1 MCSSDLT
8 IGIERLHMEEDA
20 GKLVHA
26 GSDRLAGS
34 THSLVDYN
42 RAGVAL
48 AEIVSKPDLRTGREA
63 AEYASEIR
71 RIMRYLGVS
80 DGNMQEGSLRCDVNI
95 SVRRGPDAPFGTKVE
110 IKNMNSFS
118 AIQKAC
124 EYEIQRQIKAYE
136 TGEPVVQ
143 ETRLWDEGKQVTK
156 SMRGKEG
163 ASDYRYFPDPDL
175 GPIEVSVEQREAWRA
190 ELPELPELLR
200 HPAYIGDIERRR
212 VGEVGNFPYEMIA
225 SYPGYDEV
233 VKMITVGDSA
243 LDAGLLG
250 WLEQTVENGQSQQL
264 ENLWAAIFNVPGDH
278 ADMRRWLSGG
288 GVANID
294 RVMALVIAYNI
305 ATYCQKHTLENTPLS
320 LPDYDRVLAKLTS
333 EIASRLYGVLEYTKR
348 LDQMKTIFIADLP
361 DGEGALVYAPV
372 LNEYLQSGGDL
383 GVVNAAVLFPKYR
396 VNTVD
401 DLVEN
406 QEDIRRDY
414 ASWQRQRTS
423 EVTANRYERVLSST
437 TLFTRRF
444 LQDRAEGIAGKEMG
458 EAERARF
465 LEQRMVC
472 ARKAISDL
480 VRGIADVEQPVDT
493 WSIAM
498 KVVAGCFFEHTC
510 ALEIFNLISEE
521 LERNPELQP

>member
-1 MCSSDLT
+1 MLFRSFIANL
-8 IGIERLHMEEDA
+8 
-20 GKLVHA
+20 
-26 GSDRLAGS
+26 
-34 THSLVDYN
+34 
-42 RAGVAL
+42 
-48 AEIVSKPDLRTGREA
+48 PD
-63 AEYASEIR
+63 
-71 RIMRYLGVS
+71 
-80 DGNMQEGSLRCDVNI
+80 
-95 SVRRGPDAPFGTKVE
+95 
-110 IKNMNSFS
+110 
-118 AIQKAC
+118 
-124 EYEIQRQIKAYE
+124 
-136 TGEPVVQ
+136 
-143 ETRLWDEGKQVTK
+143 DEGAV
-156 SMRGKEG
+156 
-163 ASDYRYFPDPDL
+163 
-175 GPIEVSVEQREAWRA
+175 
-190 ELPELPELLR
+190 
-200 HPAYIGDIERRR
+200 
-212 VGEVGNFPYEMIA
+212 
-225 SYPGYDEV
+225 
-233 VKMITVGDSA
+233 
-243 LDAGLLG
+243 
-250 WLEQTVENGQSQQL
+250 
-264 ENLWAAIFNVPGDH
+264 
-278 ADMRRWLSGG
+278 
-288 GVANID
+288 
-294 RVMALVIAYNI
+294 
-305 ATYCQKHTLENTPLS
+305 
-320 LPDYDRVLAKLTS
+320 
-333 EIASRLYGVLEYTKR
+333 
-348 LDQMKTIFIADLP
+348 
-361 DGEGALVYAPV
+361 VYAPV

-521 LERNPELQP
+521 LERNPELQPSEAAYFAEKRYICRYVVDQLLVEKISR